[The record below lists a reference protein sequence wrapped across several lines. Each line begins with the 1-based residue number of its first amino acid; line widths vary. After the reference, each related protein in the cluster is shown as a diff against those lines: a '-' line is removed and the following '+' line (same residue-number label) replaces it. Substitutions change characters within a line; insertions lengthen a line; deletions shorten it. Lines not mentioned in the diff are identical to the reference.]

1 MNKQTCDFY
10 DIISSVSDEELMKPV
25 KNGVTFKEFVERIS
39 RPELES
45 KILSVDEQRK
55 NLATYAKLMHEHVG
69 FEGFGLENN
78 EKFKQRIVELY
89 QQIQVPMPAS
99 DFIRQ
104 VIQTAHQ
111 YILDRHCIVGTG
123 ANWIGSKRI
132 DKRPQGDCGHN
143 LIKSSERP
151 HGYQIVKQKFDEN
164 NTPMWEIGT
173 LKQNNKNI
181 LLISIASMG
190 CDYSYEYWK
199 EFITTFD
206 SIYSTGQGLDKI
218 ILDVRGNPGGEDR
231 PIYHIAR
238 RTYGNCLN
246 PYKRCEIK
254 DTPLADYVYQT
265 HGIFSRFNDGVKH
278 CPRRH
283 FSGQNIV
290 LFDETQSYYA
300 FNEKDGFQGEIDVL
314 IDRHNGSA
322 AESAYTLFYHHPK
335 VRYIGENTYG
345 QQQFQQGQIHLP
357 CGFLMR
363 VGVTKLTYWDKEG
376 ENIECIGHKPD
387 IVCNGQNALTVALT
401 DNTPAIKHVLNET
414 VKNKIMPSEQT
425 VYNPQ
430 ESMTR
435 KACSIHYV
443 EPALRRIEKN
453 NILRKKQQKNA
464 KKSTKHTVNII
475 DKGIK
480 R

>member
-25 KNGVTFKEFVERIS
+25 KNGVTFKEFVECIP

-78 EKFKQRIVELY
+78 AKFKQRIVELY

-99 DFIRQ
+99 DFLYQ

-123 ANWIGSKRI
+123 ANWIGSKRAESA
-132 DKRPQGDCGHN
+132 QADCGQN
-143 LIKSSERP
+143 LMKSSERP

-181 LLISIASMG
+181 LLISIASSG
-190 CDYSYEYWK
+190 YDYSYEYWK

-206 SIYSTGQGLDKI
+206 SIYEGGQNWDKI
-218 ILDVRGNPGGEDR
+218 ILDVRGNVGGEDR
-231 PIYHIAR
+231 AIYHIAR

-335 VRYIGENTYG
+335 VRYIGENTFG

-425 VYNPQ
+425 VYNPK
-430 ESMTR
+430 ESVTR

-443 EPALRRIEKN
+443 ESALRRIEKN
-453 NILRKKQQKNA
+453 NILREKQQKKA
-464 KKSTKHTVNII
+464 KKSAKQAINII
-475 DKGIK
+475 DKGII